1 MKRRHLILLLILV
14 LFAGYAV
21 WQFTSAVTPYV
32 SIAQAQSAKSTVQVK
47 GLLDL
52 GARNPH
58 MENGFFVFGLQ
69 DEEGSSFEV
78 RYKGSEPDNFAQAYH
93 IVAIGKYQDG
103 AFYADKLLI
112 KCPSKYEQKGRAL

>member
-1 MKRRHLILLLILV
+1 MKRRHMLLLFILV

-93 IVAIGKYQDG
+93 IVAIGKYRDG

-112 KCPSKYEQKGRAL
+112 KCPSKYEQKGAAL

>member
-21 WQFTSAVTPYV
+21 WQFTSSVTPYV
-32 SIAQAQSAKSTVQVK
+32 SIAQAQSAKAAVQVK
-47 GLLDL
+47 GLLAPDVTS
-52 GARNPH
+52 PH
-58 MENGFFVFGLQ
+58 MENGFFVFGLR
-69 DEEGSSFEV
+69 DEEGSTFEV

-93 IVAIGKYQDG
+93 IVAIGKYRDG

-112 KCPSKYEQKGRAL
+112 KCPSKYEQKGAAL